1 MFVHKI
7 YPSLPQTFVSIFYIK
22 FSWYSSFDLY
32 TKCTQKF
39 VEMWYTFGSYI
50 FWIHFVYINYIHLV
64 QFLYIKCVHSFR
76 KGFYHCLKYLI

>member
-32 TKCTQKF
+32 TKCIQKF

-50 FWIHFVYINYIHLV
+50 FCIHFVYINYIHLV